1 MRKVTHTGMLS
12 TVKDCGNVRYVSREW
27 RNEMAVWN
35 VKVVVE
41 YEYEVEADTY
51 EQAEKQGWEYEEY
64 YYTGTVDSIEVE
76 EQDEPDEEDE

>member
-1 MRKVTHTGMLS
+1 
-12 TVKDCGNVRYVSREW
+12 
-27 RNEMAVWN
+27 MATWN

-51 EQAEKQGWEYEEY
+51 EDAEKQGWEYEEY